1 MQRPDKN
8 SPAILYLRFS
18 GSRRMIPALCVIL
31 MAAGGAAF
39 LSGIAGPYP
48 QAAWQAYMVNFLF
61 WTGLAFG
68 AILFVAIMNMTHA
81 RWSRPIKRLAEAP
94 AAFLPVLFLLFVLMY
109 GGRDALFPW
118 LHEPAEGK
126 TFWLNA
132 GFLFVR
138 NAVGL
143 LLLMTVSLALLYQ
156 SVRGDS
162 EAAAGS
168 HASAPVLQKRWRR
181 QIALSPALGIL
192 YAFVLSLLAFDF
204 IMSLDPHWYSTL
216 FGAYY
221 FIGSFYT
228 ALAALAILTAAIR
241 STPGMEH
248 YLSDR
253 LLHDLGKLLFGFC
266 CMTGYLF
273 YVQFLVIWYGNLP
286 EETRYIILRIRTSPW
301 EPLAWA
307 VLVLIFI
314 IPFVTLLSRKIKSRP
329 GIMALLGSLI
339 LIGMW
344 LERYLLIAPS
354 LMKGR
359 ISSPGMTEVLISA
372 GFLGA
377 MALTV
382 IWFLRT
388 FPLLPVSDPL
398 FRETFTSSPAETERT
413 GT

>member
-1 MQRPDKN
+1 
-8 SPAILYLRFS
+8 
-18 GSRRMIPALCVIL
+18 
-31 MAAGGAAF
+31 
-39 LSGIAGPYP
+39 
-48 QAAWQAYMVNFLF
+48 
-61 WTGLAFG
+61 
-68 AILFVAIMNMTHA
+68 
-81 RWSRPIKRLAEAP
+81 
-94 AAFLPVLFLLFVLMY
+94 
-109 GGRDALFPW
+109 
-118 LHEPAEGK
+118 
-126 TFWLNA
+126 
-132 GFLFVR
+132 
-138 NAVGL
+138 
-143 LLLMTVSLALLYQ
+143 MTVSLALLYQ

-162 EAAAGS
+162 EAAAGA

-228 ALAALAILTAAIR
+228 ALAALVILTAAIR

-398 FRETFTSSPAETERT
+398 FCETFTASPAETERT
-413 GT
+413 GP